1 MLFMHD
7 LCTFFHFRDTV
18 NRIEVYLSE
27 AIFEVFVISDR
38 PAPIRDLEQFRS
50 WLVGPANDPGECPVA
65 E

>member
-7 LCTFFHFRDTV
+7 LCTFFHFRDTA

-27 AIFEVFVISDR
+27 AIFEVFMVSDR

-50 WLVGPANDPGECPVA
+50 
-65 E
+65 